1 MSADTHD
8 RETQPPS
15 GDATPDAPLT
25 RAEVLAKHAFK
36 PGNPGG
42 PGRKKGSRNLFAE
55 DFLADFHNA
64 WVAHGQNALLVM
76 AAEKPAEFVNAAVK
90 ILPKVVEVHDPVGEL
105 DRAITAELLELVRRR
120 VDEVREPTR
129 SPSRV
134 PESHHEASGLRPL
147 Q

>member
-8 RETQPPS
+8 PESPSADSTADKQQPERVIGRP
-15 GDATPDAPLT
+15 
-25 RAEVLAKHAFK
+25 FK
-36 PGNPGG
+36 PGQSGNPA
-42 PGRKKGSRNLFAE
+42 GRKKGSRNLFAE

-64 WVAHGQNALLVM
+64 WVAHGQNALLIM